1 MKILKQLLIIFILCL
16 LGQWIA
22 NVLPIIIPGSVVSM
36 VLLLIL
42 LMTGIIKI
50 EHIKETTEF
59 LLTNLA
65 FFFAPLTVGIIEN
78 FDLIKDSIW
87 SILFICI
94 FTTFITFATTAFT
107 VVWVI
112 KIMDKRR
119 RRTYDGNN

>member
-119 RRTYDGNN
+119 RSTYDGNN